1 MTRLQEHWG
10 SPKTSNRPKLKATTG
25 AEAGMPTNSSQP
37 NSKPMVVVAAVGPEM
52 RSSRPSLRLVW
63 VKQAAEE
70 STLPTSRSRLEE
82 VAEEVGERMG
92 EAAEEEEDNYVQ
104 ADH

>member
-1 MTRLQEHWG
+1 
-10 SPKTSNRPKLKATTG
+10 
-25 AEAGMPTNSSQP
+25 
-37 NSKPMVVVAAVGPEM
+37 MVVVAAVGPKM
-52 RSSRPSLRLVW
+52 GSSQPSLRLVW

-70 STLPTSRSRLEE
+70 STLPMSRSRLEE